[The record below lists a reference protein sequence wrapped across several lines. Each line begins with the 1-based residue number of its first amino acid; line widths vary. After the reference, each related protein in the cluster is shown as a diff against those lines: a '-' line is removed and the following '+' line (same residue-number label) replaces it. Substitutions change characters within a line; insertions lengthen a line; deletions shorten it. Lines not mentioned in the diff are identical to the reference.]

1 MRQRLRAYVEAIY
14 PRGGQVSGELAMVLR
29 DISDAHTGE
38 KVLARKSV
46 AVNKHV
52 KEIEICAG
60 DWVEFG
66 GDVSQYGN
74 RMLITSTR
82 SFRRIS
88 N

>member
-14 PRGGQVSGELAMVLR
+14 PLGGQVSGELTMLLR

-46 AVNKHV
+46 TVNTHG

-74 RMLITSTR
+74 RMLITSTL
-82 SFRRIS
+82 SFRTIS